1 MFTLFLVTNMFTI
14 IYITF
19 FNLHLNNDKKNNN
32 FNTYKYYKNY
42 NILI

>member
-1 MFTLFLVTNMFTI
+1 MVTLLLVTNMFTI
-14 IYITF
+14 INVTF
-19 FNLHLNNDKKNNN
+19 FYLHLNNIKINNN